1 MITLI
6 SITFKIFYAILL
18 TCCIIFLSKRNE
30 TNISNNKNL
39 LIYSLSSVAILSI
52 LYSVSILQNTSV
64 YSIGILSVFL
74 ISIMILY
81 ISSNEIKD
89 YLIINFLIV
98 SISLGYILLSLI
110 VTLLYILIDRYYI
123 NIEEYLNFDTFKND
137 DSEINE

>member
-18 TCCIIFLSKRNE
+18 TCCIIFLSKRSE

-39 LIYSLSSVAILSI
+39 LIYSLSSVAILSM
-52 LYSVSILQNTSV
+52 LHSASILQNTSAF
-64 YSIGILSVFL
+64 SIGILSIYL

-98 SISLGYILLSLI
+98 SISLGHILLSLI

-123 NIEEYLNFDTFKND
+123 YIEEYLNFDTLKND